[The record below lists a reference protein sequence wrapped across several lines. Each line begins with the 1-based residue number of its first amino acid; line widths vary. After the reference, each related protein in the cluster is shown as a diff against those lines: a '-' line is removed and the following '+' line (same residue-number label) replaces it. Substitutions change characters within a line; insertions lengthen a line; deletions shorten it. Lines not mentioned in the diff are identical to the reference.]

1 MTLGDFLPLIA
12 DNAGLHFTVFDS
24 DGTELITFY
33 ASGYEALND
42 TLKARLINEIVLT
55 DEMKYIK
62 LYLKEA
68 I

>member
-12 DNAGLHFTVFDS
+12 NNAGLHFTVFDS
-24 DGTELITFY
+24 DGTEVITFY
-33 ASGYEALND
+33 ASGYEALSD
-42 TLKARLINEIVLT
+42 ILKARLIDEIVLT
-55 DEMKYIK
+55 GEMNYIK